1 MTTCL
6 IMASILTPTAGA
18 NHRIARSSITPKG
31 RQTSQY
37 KDYSAGGLVVNLPPD
52 GTEIGSAVVD
62 RGAIGSHAWRVNVSQ
77 ENPQVRFEQ
86 DGSRLTAIEITRDQR
101 SPVIAV
107 LQRTLFALGIVVSSY
122 QARARAT
129 RLVERVVIERTDG
142 GTIDGTLSV
151 ATKAAILPI
160 ALDQSAERPPRA

>member
-1 MTTCL
+1 M
-6 IMASILTPTAGA
+6 
-18 NHRIARSSITPKG
+18 
-31 RQTSQY
+31 
-37 KDYSAGGLVVNLPPD
+37 
-52 GTEIGSAVVD
+52 
-62 RGAIGSHAWRVNVSQ
+62 SQ

-86 DGSRLTAIEITRDQR
+86 EGSRLTAIEITRSQR

-129 RLVERVVIERTDG
+129 RLVERIVIERTDG
-142 GTIDGTLSV
+142 GSIEGVLSV

-160 ALDQSAERPPRA
+160 ALDEASARATPAA

>member
-1 MTTCL
+1 M
-6 IMASILTPTAGA
+6 PE
-18 NHRIARSSITPKG
+18 
-31 RQTSQY
+31 
-37 KDYSAGGLVVNLPPD
+37 VVK
-52 GTEIGSAVVD
+52 
-62 RGAIGSHAWRVNVSQ
+62 VS
-77 ENPQVRFEQ
+77 EEHPQVRFEQ
-86 DGSRLTAIEITRDQR
+86 EGTRLTAIEITRERR

-129 RLVERVVIERTDG
+129 RLVERIVIERTDG

-160 ALDQSAERPPRA
+160 ALEHAGEPLAPG

>member
-1 MTTCL
+1 M
-6 IMASILTPTAGA
+6 P
-18 NHRIARSSITPKG
+18 
-31 RQTSQY
+31 
-37 KDYSAGGLVVNLPPD
+37 GGVV
-52 GTEIGSAVVD
+52 
-62 RGAIGSHAWRVNVSQ
+62 VSQ

-86 DGSRLTAIEITRDQR
+86 EGSRLTAIEITREQR

-129 RLVERVVIERTDG
+129 RLVERIVIERSDG
-142 GTIDGTLSV
+142 GSIDGTLSA

-160 ALDQSAERPPRA
+160 ALDQTSEGSAQV

>member
-1 MTTCL
+1 M
-6 IMASILTPTAGA
+6 LTESALLPLTGE
-18 NHRIARSSITPKG
+18 RSKPM
-31 RQTSQY
+31 
-37 KDYSAGGLVVNLPPD
+37 P
-52 GTEIGSAVVD
+52 EVVD
-62 RGAIGSHAWRVNVSQ
+62 VSE

-86 DGSRLTAIEITRDQR
+86 DGTRLTAIEITRSQR

-129 RLVERVVIERTDG
+129 RLVERIVIERTDG
-142 GTIDGTLSV
+142 GSIDGSLSV

-160 ALDQSAERPPRA
+160 ALEQISDRSPRT